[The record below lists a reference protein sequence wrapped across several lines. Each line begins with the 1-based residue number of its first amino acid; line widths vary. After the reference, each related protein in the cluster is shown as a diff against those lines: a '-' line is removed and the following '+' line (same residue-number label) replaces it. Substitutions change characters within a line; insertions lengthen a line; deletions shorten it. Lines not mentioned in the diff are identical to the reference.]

1 MKATD
6 YIELW
11 VEEDGDT
18 ILCLRQEPQSGVES
32 WGVGGSMKNLC
43 YGSTE
48 LEELK
53 AELVSYG
60 CRDEATIDRA
70 IKEAAEGPYNEEVTV
85 K

>member
-1 MKATD
+1 MKAAD

-18 ILCLRQEPQSGVES
+18 ILCLRQEPESGGPGEAIEFPS
-32 WGVGGSMKNLC
+32 RNLC
-43 YGSTE
+43 YGSTD

-53 AELVSYG
+53 AELTGYG
-60 CRDEATIDRA
+60 CWDETTIDRA
-70 IKEAAEGPYNEEVTV
+70 IKETAEGPYNEETLV

>member
-11 VEEDGDT
+11 VEDDGDT
-18 ILCLRQEPQSGVES
+18 ILCLRQEPQSEGPGNAIEFPS
-32 WGVGGSMKNLC
+32 RNLC
-43 YGSTE
+43 YGSSE

-60 CRDEATIDRA
+60 CWDNATIDRA
-70 IKEAAEGPYNEEVTV
+70 IKEAAEGPYNEETFV

>member
-1 MKATD
+1 MNATD

-11 VEEDGDT
+11 VEDDGDT
-18 ILCLRQEPQSGVES
+18 ILCKRQEPQSGGPAEPIS
-32 WGVGGSMKNLC
+32 FPTSNLC
-43 YGSTE
+43 YGVNE

-70 IKEAAEGPYNEEVTV
+70 IKEAVEGPYNEETTV